1 MDHTTNIT
9 TQTYGDCTATVI
21 CDTVCEDIR
30 LVSVECVYPRII
42 HPEVL
47 RHRVFSNSVSSSRA
61 TPVETIIKGCTYTP
75 RHWTLNQPGMVGK
88 EGATEDQ
95 IAFAVLQWNSA
106 RAEAIVRA
114 QELARHGFHKQHVN
128 RLLEPFS
135 YVRHLITATEW
146 ENFFAL
152 RLAPDADPVIQDL
165 AKAMRGAMSL
175 STQRRGFIHVP
186 YVSLDELD
194 EYGFGIA
201 QRISA
206 ARCAR
211 VSYMK
216 HDGKKP
222 TVEEDLALFE
232 RLAKSKHW
240 SPMEH
245 TATAGDVDTWYANFR
260 GWCSLR
266 HELDPMTRSAA
277 PY

>member
-1 MDHTTNIT
+1 MDHTTNTT

-21 CDTVCEDIR
+21 CDTVCDGVR

-42 HPEVL
+42 HAEVL

-61 TPVETIIKGCTYTP
+61 TPVATLVKDCTYTP
-75 RHWTLNQPGMVGK
+75 RYWTLNQPGMVGK

-135 YVRHLITATEW
+135 FVRHLITATEW

-165 AKAMRGAMSL
+165 ARAFASAMAGITVNES
-175 STQRRGFIHVP
+175 SIHVP
-186 YVSLDELD
+186 YVTPEEIDALGYDL
-194 EYGFGIA
+194 A
-201 QRISA
+201 QRVSA

-216 HDGKKP
+216 HDGRKP

-245 TATAGDVDTWYANFR
+245 TATFVDADVRFANFQ
-260 GWCSLR
+260 GWRSLR
-266 HELDPMTRSAA
+266 YEMDPLTNTAHA
-277 PY
+277 G